1 MASFLYKFL
10 SGKSK
15 LKPQVIIIG
24 ALMVVA
30 VFAISVVSAYR
41 DAAQQKQR
49 PSNPFTVQPA
59 PPKRDLDYKI
69 IKVDSIAYGSSLAS
83 QQQQHNAAMP
93 NRQSNTP
100 AQNPEPQTQTSKQQE
115 QVQRPVRTQQ
125 QRSSTPSYASAAL
138 NPRRTASS
146 NSNMIIVDRSQQQQT
161 LTGGTISGGIT
172 GLQSTRLKLLVVER
186 TPVTNGSL
194 VEARVMNDA
203 SYGNIEIT
211 RRSQILG
218 TARLQNNRIEID
230 FREIRTDG
238 KTYTCTGRAYDLK
251 NLPGIPYNPLS
262 TNAKQAL
269 LDEFKSA
276 ASGVPLV
283 GRIVNQP
290 NFNPVTDELAAL
302 DEGMEFYGLIT
313 SIY

>member
-1 MASFLYKFL
+1 
-10 SGKSK
+10 
-15 LKPQVIIIG
+15 
-24 ALMVVA
+24 
-30 VFAISVVSAYR
+30 
-41 DAAQQKQR
+41 
-49 PSNPFTVQPA
+49 
-59 PPKRDLDYKI
+59 
-69 IKVDSIAYGSSLAS
+69 
-83 QQQQHNAAMP
+83 
-93 NRQSNTP
+93 
-100 AQNPEPQTQTSKQQE
+100 
-115 QVQRPVRTQQ
+115 Q

-138 NPRRTASS
+138 NPRRTPSS

-172 GLQSTRLKLLVVER
+172 GLQSARLKLLVVER

>member
-10 SGKSK
+10 SGKGK

-24 ALMVVA
+24 ALMVIA
-30 VFAISVVSAYR
+30 VFAISMLSAYR

-49 PSNPFTVQPA
+49 PSNPFAVQPA

-69 IKVDSIAYGSSLAS
+69 VRVDSIPYGNLATQNQPQTNTPTGMQNNSAAQKQAS
-83 QQQQHNAAMP
+83 QPVQQQP
-93 NRQSNTP
+93 PVRQSRPNQQP
-100 AQNPEPQTQTSKQQE
+100 AASSSSPSSVLNSG
-115 QVQRPVRTQQ
+115 RTQ
-125 QRSSTPSYASAAL
+125 R
-138 NPRRTASS
+138 S

-172 GLQSTRLKLLVVER
+172 GLQSTRLKLLIVER

-203 SYGNIEIT
+203 SYGNIAIP

-230 FREIRTDG
+230 FREIRFEG
-238 KTYTCTGRAYDLK
+238 KTYSCTGRAYDLK

-302 DEGMEFYGLIT
+302 DEGLEFYALIT
-313 SIY
+313 SIF